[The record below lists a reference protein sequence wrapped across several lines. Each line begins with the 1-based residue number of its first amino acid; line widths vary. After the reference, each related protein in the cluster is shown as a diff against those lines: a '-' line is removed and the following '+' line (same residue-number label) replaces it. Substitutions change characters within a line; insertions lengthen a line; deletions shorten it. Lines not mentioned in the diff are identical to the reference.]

1 MELDFVGL
9 AADDMIAADAV
20 DDLVVE
26 AHGRKGTAQFDGTDI
41 LHVLG
46 TDNLHD
52 DGRRQMLAFLA
63 RLGLAE
69 ITRTDPMIYFRSK

>member
-9 AADDMIAADAV
+9 ATDDIITADAV

-26 AHGRKGTAQFDGTDI
+26 PHGRKGTAQFDGTDI

-52 DGRRQMLAFLA
+52 DGRRQVLAFLA
-63 RLGLAE
+63 CLWLTE
-69 ITRTDPMIYFRSK
+69 IVVYQLLCRP